1 MAGLRMRRIVMTG
14 AAALVLVAG
23 GTAAGAAVASS
34 PVDSSGVIH
43 GCWTNAAIN
52 GTHVFVL
59 QDAGTTCP
67 KGTTAIS
74 WNQTGPQ
81 GPAGPAGPAGTVG
94 ATGPAGPAGPIGNT
108 GPAGPVGAPG
118 PTGPAGPAGPIG
130 NTGPPGPAGANGN
143 TVLNGTGAPPSSVGN
158 DGDFYIDTAAD
169 VLYGPKANGS
179 WPAAG
184 VSLVGSPGTTG
195 PQGPQGPAGPQG
207 AQGPPGTA
215 GGLDAMAGTVCNL
228 GSPDQ
233 GALNVSYSA
242 QGAATI
248 TCVPTTL
255 ETLTVNI
262 NGGDGTDTITSDPA
276 GIDCNPSSATS
287 VCTASFPLNTIVTLS
302 HSLVTGLEEMD
313 VVTSWSGPG
322 TGATGCD
329 QSGGLVGPQPND
341 PTCTVTMSGAVT
353 ANANIDGI
361 VTVDNS
367 LSDPSSG
374 GVFEVNVLV
383 NGLEKLS
390 DQAVGEESV
399 VVPYGATV
407 EAHAIDS
414 GTVNFS
420 GADCT
425 GSGAT
430 IGPAP
435 SPQIGEICTFTM
447 SPGDSSAAPG
457 FPTIIATG

>member
-1 MAGLRMRRIVMTG
+1 L
-14 AAALVLVAG
+14 
-23 GTAAGAAVASS
+23 
-34 PVDSSGVIH
+34 
-43 GCWTNAAIN
+43 
-52 GTHVFVL
+52 
-59 QDAGTTCP
+59 AGT
-67 KGTTAIS
+67 
-74 WNQTGPQ
+74 
-81 GPAGPAGPAGTVG
+81 
-94 ATGPAGPAGPIGNT
+94 
-108 GPAGPVGAPG
+108 
-118 PTGPAGPAGPIG
+118 
-130 NTGPPGPAGANGN
+130 
-143 TVLNGTGAPPSSVGN
+143 

-169 VLYGPKANGS
+169 VLYGPKANGT
-179 WPAAG
+179 WPVTG
-184 VSLVGSPGTTG
+184 TSLVGTPGATG
-195 PQGPQGPAGPQG
+195 PQGPAGPAGPQG

-215 GGLDAMAGTVCNL
+215 GGLDAMAGTVCNV
-228 GSPDQ
+228 GSPEQ
-233 GALNVSYSA
+233 GALKVSYDA

-302 HSLVTGLEEMD
+302 HSLMTGLEEMD

-329 QSGGLVGPQPND
+329 RTGGLVGPSPND
-341 PTCTVTMSGAVT
+341 PTCTVAMSGAVT
-353 ANANIDGI
+353 VTANIDGI

-367 LSDPSSG
+367 LSNGNG
-374 GVFEVNVLV
+374 GAFEINVLE
-383 NGLEKLS
+383 NGISKLQ
-390 DQAVGEESV
+390 DQGLGEESV
-399 VVPYGATV
+399 LAPYGAIV
-407 EAHAIDS
+407 EAHPIDS

-447 SPGDSSAAPG
+447 SPGDSSVGPG
-457 FPTIIATG
+457 QPTIIVTG

>member
-1 MAGLRMRRIVMTG
+1 MLGLRKALITG
-14 AAALVLVAG
+14 AVSVALVAG
-23 GTAAGAAVASS
+23 GTAAGAAIASG
-34 PVDSSGVIH
+34 PVDGSGVIH
-43 GCWTNAAIN
+43 GCWTNAAIG

-59 QDAGTTCP
+59 QDAGTSCP

-74 WNQTGPQ
+74 WNQTGP
-81 GPAGPAGPAGTVG
+81 AGPAG
-94 ATGPAGPAGPIGNT
+94 ATGSAGPAGNT
-108 GPAGPVGAPG
+108 GAAGPIGAPG

-143 TVLNGTGAPPSSVGN
+143 TVLNGTGAPPASAGT

-179 WPAAG
+179 WPATG
-184 VSLVGSPGTTG
+184 TSLVGTPGATG
-195 PQGPQGPAGPQG
+195 PQGPAGPAGPQG

-215 GGLDAMAGTVCNL
+215 GGLDAMAGTVCNV
-228 GSPDQ
+228 GSPEQ
-233 GALNVSYSA
+233 GALKVSYDA

-262 NGGDGTDTITSDPA
+262 NGGDGTDTITSSPA
-276 GIDCNPSSATS
+276 GIDCNRASATS

-302 HSLVTGLEEMD
+302 HSLLTGLEEMD

-322 TGATGCD
+322 TGATGCN
-329 QSGGLVGPQPND
+329 QVGVLVGPSPND

-353 ANANIDGI
+353 ATANIDGI
-361 VTVDNS
+361 VTVVNA
-367 LSDPSSG
+367 LSNGNG
-374 GVFEVNVLV
+374 GAFQINVLE
-383 NGLEKLS
+383 NGISKLQ
-390 DQAVGEESV
+390 DQGLGEESV
-399 VVPYGATV
+399 LAPYGTTV

-447 SPGDSSAAPG
+447 SPGDSSVGPG
-457 FPTIIATG
+457 QPTIIVT

>member
-1 MAGLRMRRIVMTG
+1 
-14 AAALVLVAG
+14 
-23 GTAAGAAVASS
+23 
-34 PVDSSGVIH
+34 
-43 GCWTNAAIN
+43 
-52 GTHVFVL
+52 VFVL
-59 QDAGTTCP
+59 QDAGTSCP

-74 WNQTGPQ
+74 WNQTGP
-81 GPAGPAGPAGTVG
+81 AGPAGPAGT
-94 ATGPAGPAGPIGNT
+94 TGPAGAIGSAGPAGNT
-108 GPAGPVGAPG
+108 GAAGPVGAPG

-143 TVLNGTGAPPSSVGN
+143 TVLNGTGAPPASVGT

-169 VLYGPKANGS
+169 VLYGPKANGT
-179 WPAAG
+179 WPATG
-184 VSLVGSPGTTG
+184 TSLVGSPGTTG
-195 PQGPQGPAGPQG
+195 PQGPAGPAGPQG
-207 AQGPPGTA
+207 AQGPHGTA
-215 GGLDAMAGTVCNL
+215 GGLDAMAGTACNV
-228 GSPDQ
+228 GSPEQ
-233 GALNVSYSA
+233 GALKISYDA

-262 NGGDGTDTITSDPA
+262 NGGDGTDTITSSPA

-313 VVTSWSGPG
+313 VVMSWSGPG
-322 TGATGCD
+322 TGATGCN
-329 QSGGLVGPQPND
+329 QVGGLVGPSPND

-353 ANANIDGI
+353 ATANIDGI
-361 VTVDNS
+361 VTVDNA
-367 LSDPSSG
+367 LSNGNG
-374 GVFEVNVLV
+374 GAFEINVLE
-383 NGLEKLS
+383 NGISKLQ
-390 DQAVGEESV
+390 DQGLGEESV
-399 VVPYGATV
+399 LAPYGTTV

-447 SPGDSSAAPG
+447 SPGDSSVGPG
-457 FPTIIATG
+457 QPTIIVT